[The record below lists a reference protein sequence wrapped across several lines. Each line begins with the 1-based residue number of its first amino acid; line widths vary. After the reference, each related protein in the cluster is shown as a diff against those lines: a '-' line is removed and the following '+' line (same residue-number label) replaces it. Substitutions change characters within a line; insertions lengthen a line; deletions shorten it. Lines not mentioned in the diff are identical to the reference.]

1 MKQLILNQINQ
12 AIKELNDEGIKCTFN
27 QQVIIKK

>member
-12 AIKELNDEGIKCTFN
+12 AIKELNNEGIECTFN